1 MQDSGLERET
11 ALQPFVGYTDGQA
24 ACLRL
29 KLRLRLFLTRRYAH
43 SILLPVLLLASIP
56 ARVCAA
62 RDSGESQFGVSQT
75 LFATLAAINAAG
87 YDTGIDS
94 PLNAHYPI
102 RTQIRQILVS
112 RQASRQIECLP
123 DLRAFYKEHKRPTG
137 AGDLGQYISFALTAG
152 EAPKFALPSG
162 EVPPDVEP
170 LRGFSELLA
179 RFYKEAGVEDLWN
192 RAQPGYTA
200 AMAEYQDQVIDT
212 LFEANGYLRNPSGY
226 LGRRFQI
233 YLDLLGEPNQ
243 AQVRNYR
250 DDSFIVITPTEA
262 PVIDE
267 IRDAYLAYLL
277 DPLSFKYRKA
287 ITEKKPLQKF
297 AEEAPALGLAYKD
310 DFSLLVTKCLIKAI
324 DSRLM
329 HGGAEKRAAFVD
341 RAMREG
347 FILTA
352 ALADLLPA
360 YEKQPDAFRLYY
372 PDLIAAVDVKKEEK
386 RLRTVQYVQTIAP
399 RVIAA
404 PARLELSPAEASLE
418 AAEGLYEQHEYASAQ
433 TTFKKVFEQTAD
445 KALQGRAYYGLARIA
460 VRDNRRTEAVELFER
475 TAANNPNPAITAWA
489 HVYLGRLALA
499 DGKPEKAGDQFKLAL
514 ATDGISAMAREA
526 AEKGLQ
532 SNSSSGDKQQ

>member
-1 MQDSGLERET
+1 
-11 ALQPFVGYTDGQA
+11 
-24 ACLRL
+24 
-29 KLRLRLFLTRRYAH
+29 
-43 SILLPVLLLASIP
+43 
-56 ARVCAA
+56 
-62 RDSGESQFGVSQT
+62 
-75 LFATLAAINAAG
+75 
-87 YDTGIDS
+87 
-94 PLNAHYPI
+94 
-102 RTQIRQILVS
+102 
-112 RQASRQIECLP
+112 
-123 DLRAFYKEHKRPTG
+123 LRAYYKEHRKPTG

-152 EAPKFALPSG
+152 DAPKFALPTG

-192 RAQPGYTA
+192 RAQPAYTA
-200 AMAEYQDQVIDT
+200 AMAEYQDPVINT

-233 YLDLLGEPNQ
+233 YLDLMGEPNQ

-250 DDSFIVITPTEA
+250 DDSFIVITPTAA
-262 PVIDE
+262 PLLDE

-277 DPLSFKYRKA
+277 DPLSFKYRNVITQKKA
-287 ITEKKPLQKF
+287 LQKY

-329 HGGAEKRAAFVD
+329 HGGAEKRTAFVQQ
-341 RAMREG
+341 AMREG

-386 RLRTVQYVQTIAP
+386 RLRTVQYVQSIAP
-399 RVIAA
+399 RIIAP
-404 PARLELSPAEASLE
+404 PAQLKLTPAEESLE
-418 AAEGLYEQHEYASAQ
+418 AAEGLYEQHDYENAQ
-433 TTFKKVFEQTAD
+433 KTFKKVFEQTTD
-445 KALQGRAYYGLARIA
+445 KLLQGRAYYGLARIA
-460 VRDNRRTEAVELFER
+460 VHENRRTEAVELFER

-499 DGKPEKAGDQFKLAL
+499 EGKPEKAGDQFKLAL
-514 ATDGISAMAREA
+514 ATEGISAMAREA